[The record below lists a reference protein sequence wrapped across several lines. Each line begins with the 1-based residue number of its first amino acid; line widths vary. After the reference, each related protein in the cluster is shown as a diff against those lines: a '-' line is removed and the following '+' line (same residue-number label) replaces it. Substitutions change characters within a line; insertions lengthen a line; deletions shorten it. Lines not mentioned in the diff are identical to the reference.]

1 MSLRSTPNNAE
12 LTMDLPTDA
21 DHHPG
26 NPKLNLLPLYIT
38 VFAIFLLSVG
48 IKIMTCYLRK
58 RRARKPEADLEAG
71 QNLGRFQKLWYPWR
85 YDKDGNYI
93 DPKKARA
100 AKSADGS
107 SSNGTIVGSDGTGR
121 SSQTLVSR
129 VPPQLPPLA
138 HTHDAALDRLVYR
151 TEGKGKVKATD
162 DGTVT
167 PMMSGALSPDGVS
180 MPINLREVNSRFGG
194 ARNSAS
200 TASGSR
206 YSTASYGQSAPMGY
220 IGDSS
225 GRPLPTMNPF
235 TNKPFTQHAPRNIT
249 QHKANDPSGSRFR
262 ESLDSAPGSG
272 VVTKDFAHGY
282 GAAAENPFNTASE
295 ASSSNDDRRR
305 EDKRTGDNK
314 HGGYGS
320 SSKDSQRDRVPTS
333 SSHGTS
339 SSSRGESS
347 RDQPSRD
354 QPSRQPGSSSNGQSS
369 RHGESSR
376 GQSSRHTESSS
387 RHAPSSSQGSSYRHV
402 PRSSQGTS
410 SSRHT
415 GPSSSHHRASSAQGP
430 SSSSS
435 SARGGGQSSQAAPTS
450 TLILP
455 PGTVGGRF
463 KNVVRRP
470 GDNGERDRR

>member
-1 MSLRSTPNNAE
+1 
-12 LTMDLPTDA
+12 
-21 DHHPG
+21 
-26 NPKLNLLPLYIT
+26 
-38 VFAIFLLSVG
+38 
-48 IKIMTCYLRK
+48 MTCYLRK
-58 RRARKPEADLEAG
+58 RRAKKPEADLEAG

-107 SSNGTIVGSDGTGR
+107 SSDGVAVVGSDGGTGR
-121 SSQTLVSR
+121 SSRTLVSSD
-129 VPPQLPPLA
+129 PPQLPPLT

-151 TEGKGKVKATD
+151 TEGNGKGKGKATD
-162 DGTVT
+162 DGTVA

-180 MPINLREVNSRFGG
+180 TPIDLQEMNSRFDG

-206 YSTASYGQSAPMGY
+206 YSTTDCHGQSAPMGY

-225 GRPLPTMNPF
+225 GRPLPTVNPF
-235 TNKPFTQHAPRNIT
+235 TNKPFTQHARRNNIT
-249 QHKANDPSGSRFR
+249 QNVANDSSGSRFR
-262 ESLDSAPGSG
+262 ESFESATGSG
-272 VVTKDFAHGY
+272 VDTKDFAHGY

-305 EDKRTGDNK
+305 EDKHTGDNK
-314 HGGYGS
+314 YRGYGS
-320 SSKDSQRDRVPTS
+320 SSKDGRRDRAPTTS

-347 RDQPSRD
+347 RQGGHSSRAEPSRD
-354 QPSRQPGSSSNGQSS
+354 QPSRQPGSSTNAQSS

-376 GQSSRHTESSS
+376 GQSSRHTDASA
-387 RHAPSSSQGSSYRHV
+387 RHAPSSSQGSSSRHGHS
-402 PRSSQGTS
+402 SSQGTS

-415 GPSSSHHRASSAQGP
+415 GPSSSHHRASSSQGP
-430 SSSSS
+430 SSSS
-435 SARGGGQSSQAAPTS
+435 AHGGVQSSQPPAPLS
-450 TLILP
+450 ALILP
-455 PGTVGGRF
+455 PGTPGGRF
-463 KNVVRRP
+463 QNVVRRP
-470 GDNGERDRR
+470 GDKGERDRR